1 MNAKIVAFTLAGVA
15 AAGMV
20 LLPAAWHALPHTT
33 RVTFEEY
40 DEVARLIFAQPLPDS
55 ARVMDCAIR
64 QTPAGKN
71 VDEVLGCSLSVDA
84 DEFAELL
91 QGRSPLERRSA
102 SLIAPAQKMPYLADA
117 AGHGRS
123 SLRVAAGGMGDQRA
137 ADLCRR
143 IAAASG
149 CLCPLSGGSRLK
161 RGRPEACSPVCVY
174 ADCAASGS
182 APSQ

>member
-1 MNAKIVAFTLAGVA
+1 MNAKLVAFTLAGVA

-55 ARVMDCAIR
+55 ARVTDCAIR

-102 SLIAPAQKMPYLADA
+102 SLIAPAQKVPYLADVPVTA
-117 AGHGRS
+117 EVHYASPPEAWATNEPLIYADESRQ
-123 SLRVAAGGMGDQRA
+123 RVAAYVRYRVVRD
-137 ADLCRR
+137 
-143 IAAASG
+143 
-149 CLCPLSGGSRLK
+149 
-161 RGRPEACSPVCVY
+161 
-174 ADCAASGS
+174 
-182 APSQ
+182 

>member
-1 MNAKIVAFTLAGVA
+1 MNSKIVAFTLAGVA

-33 RVTFEEY
+33 RVTYEEY

-55 ARVMDCAIR
+55 ARVTDCAIR

-91 QGRSPLERRSA
+91 QGRSPLERRSTA
-102 SLIAPAQKMPYLADA
+102 RIAPAQKLPYLADA
-117 AGHGRS
+117 PVTAEVHYTSPPEAWATNEPLIYADESRQ
-123 SLRVAAGGMGDQRA
+123 RVAAYVRYQVARD
-137 ADLCRR
+137 
-143 IAAASG
+143 
-149 CLCPLSGGSRLK
+149 
-161 RGRPEACSPVCVY
+161 
-174 ADCAASGS
+174 
-182 APSQ
+182 

>member
-64 QTPAGKN
+64 QTPAGEN
-71 VDEVLGCSLSVDA
+71 VDQVLGCSLSVDA

-117 AGHGRS
+117 PITAEVHYASPPEAWATNEPLIYADESRR
-123 SLRVAAGGMGDQRA
+123 RVAAYVRYQVDRH
-137 ADLCRR
+137 
-143 IAAASG
+143 
-149 CLCPLSGGSRLK
+149 
-161 RGRPEACSPVCVY
+161 
-174 ADCAASGS
+174 
-182 APSQ
+182 